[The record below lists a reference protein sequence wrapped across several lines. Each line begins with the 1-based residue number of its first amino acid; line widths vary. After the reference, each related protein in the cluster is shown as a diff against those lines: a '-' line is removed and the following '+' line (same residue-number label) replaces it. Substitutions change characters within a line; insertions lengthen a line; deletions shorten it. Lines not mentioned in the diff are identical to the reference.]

1 MLHRPQLC
9 LLLNELF
16 NFPLKFVIFLL
27 RVGVVTQASNMWQK
41 DPSFVANEN
50 TNAVAKHIK
59 LWVGQ

>member
-27 RVGVVTQASNMWQK
+27 RVGVVTQASNIWQK
-41 DPSFVANEN
+41 GPSFVANEN